1 MDFGPIL
8 TTPIIPWLVVVVGVI
23 LREAVTQRGA
33 GGRLCLPVGGHR
45 ALTPGPGSFGCNGLE
60 ELSQVGYITTVSGAA
75 GYSKV
80 QNIVKLYLYY
90 FVTTRDGMETKTI
103 PPHELLFCP
112 CSVQLLEECS
122 SVETRFCDTVSDP
135 QQRLC
140 FTAP

>member
-23 LREAVTQRGA
+23 LRVAVTQRGA

-45 ALTPGPGSFGCNGLE
+45 ALTPGPGCFGCNGLE
-60 ELSQVGYITTVSGAA
+60 ELSQVGYITVRAA
-75 GYSKV
+75 ARYSKV

-112 CSVQLLEECS
+112 CSAAAGVVQRG
-122 SVETRFCDTVSDP
+122 V
-135 QQRLC
+135 
-140 FTAP
+140 